1 MSVVALPL
9 AFKKEFFQMTLFKNC
24 TLDWENSVWPNN
36 LIYNGNVVTAYL
48 SLAGKG

>member
-9 AFKKEFFQMTLFKNC
+9 ALKNNFPNDPLQKLHFTLGKFSLTKQK
-24 TLDWENSVWPNN
+24 

-48 SLAGKG
+48 SLAGIG